1 MATVDPIARLQEILE
16 RDDATRILGTLGLT
30 AAILAWAIYR
40 FFTTP
45 DLSFLPRAGK
55 APGFLGLGINDVKR
69 DFAKNGT
76 KIINDAYRKNKN
88 GMFLVQTLNVER
100 VVLSPKYIEEINS
113 KVPEGALDMVEGLR
127 ERLLSAQTNLDVV
140 FRSPLH
146 IDVCKDQLTRN
157 LHHLIG
163 PLNDE
168 ANHTL
173 TKLIP
178 QQVEL
183 RAYDTMVGIITKNA
197 SRMFGGTTISRNEEW
212 LQSAA
217 DYSMDVVKVAVK
229 LRPYPAF
236 VRPLIY
242 PFLEGSKIL
251 DRHLHIAKKTF
262 SHIFAERLALT
273 DADEKPIDMLQ
284 WLADSARGSDR
295 NPDVLAHNMLFMALA
310 SVHTSSATIIH
321 VLFDLCANPRFM
333 EELRQDVQQAID
345 ESGWTLAA
353 IAKMKKIDS
362 FMKESQR
369 MNQAVLMTFNRKLAK
384 TLTFEDGTTLPSG
397 TYITMPSHAVATDP
411 DIYSNP
417 ETFDGYRFYD
427 KRMSAKTEANRH
439 QFATT
444 GPESLAF
451 GQGKTACPGRFF
463 AASNIK
469 VVLANILL
477 NYDVAFPA
485 GQTERPKNL
494 HKGGL
499 VRPDPRQT
507 LIFTPRK

>member
-1 MATVDPIARLQEILE
+1 MTTTDASPKLQQLVQDILQ
-16 RDDATRILGTLGLT
+16 RDDSTRILGTAGLT
-30 AAILAWAIYR
+30 VVFLVWAYYHFIA
-40 FFTTP
+40 TP

-55 APGFLGLGINDVKR
+55 APGLFGLGINDVKR

-76 KIINDAYRKNKN
+76 KIINEGYRKNKN

-113 KVPEGALDMVEGLR
+113 KVPEGTLDMVE
-127 ERLLSAQTNLDVV
+127 D
-140 FRSPLH
+140 
-146 IDVCKDQLTRN
+146 
-157 LHHLIG
+157 HLIG

-173 TKLIP
+173 SRLIP
-178 QQVEL
+178 HKVEL

-212 LQSAA
+212 LKSAA
-217 DYSMDVVKVAVK
+217 DYSMDVVSVAVK

-236 VRPLIY
+236 LRPIIY

-251 DRHLHIAKKTF
+251 DHHLHVAKKTF
-262 SHIFAERLALT
+262 SHIFAERLALK
-273 DADEKPIDMLQ
+273 DSDEKPIDMLQ

-321 VLFDLCANPRFM
+321 VLFDLCSNPEFM
-333 EELRQDVQQAID
+333 EQLRQDVEQAVN
-345 ESGWTLAA
+345 ESGWSLAS

-369 MNQAVLMTFNRKLAK
+369 MNQAVLMTFNRKVARPLK
-384 TLTFEDGTTLPSG
+384 FEDGTTLPVG

-417 ETFDGYRFYD
+417 ETFDGFRFYD
-427 KRMSAKTEANRH
+427 KRMSAKVEANRH

-469 VVLANILL
+469 VVLANLLL
-477 NYDVAFPA
+477 NYDISFPP